1 MNMNIIIGIFAIIFG
16 VYTLY
21 VRATNPGKFGKL
33 QAMKERFGASAG
45 TTINIVAYSVLPI
58 IFGIVILLRGLQE

>member
-1 MNMNIIIGIFAIIFG
+1 MNMNLIIGIFAIIFG

-45 TTINIVAYSVLPI
+45 TTIHIVAYSVLPI
-58 IFGIVILLRGLQE
+58 VFGIVMLFRGLQE

>member
-1 MNMNIIIGIFAIIFG
+1 MNINTVLGIFAIIFG

-21 VRATNPGKFGKL
+21 VRTTNPGKFGKL

-45 TTINIVAYSVLPI
+45 TTIHIVAYSVLPI
-58 IFGIVILLRGLQE
+58 IFGIVMLLRGLQE